1 MIKNRPA
8 IECINLRKAFGKK
21 TVLRDINLK
30 VEKGSILGLVGPNG
44 TGKTTLLKI
53 LATLTTPSDGSA
65 FFFGH
70 DITADPIIIKR
81 MTGFVPSE
89 ERSFYWRLTG
99 KQNLEFFA
107 ALHGITRKQRNL
119 RINDLLEAVGLGK
132 SSRVRFREYSTGMKQ
147 SLGIARGMLHDPS
160 VLLLDEPTRS
170 LSPNIAKMVRKLIKN
185 KAVNEGR
192 TVLIASHNL
201 KEVEELADNI
211 AIIDNGD
218 IVASGTLDHLK
229 NSVGLSG
236 IADLDK
242 IFEVLVDSQ

>member
-1 MIKNRPA
+1 MIENRPA
-8 IECINLRKAFGKK
+8 IECINLRKIFGKK

-30 VEKGSILGLVGPNG
+30 IEKGSILGLVGPNG

-53 LATLTTPSDGSA
+53 LATLITPSDGRA

-70 DITADPIIIKR
+70 NIATDPIIIKK

-107 ALHGITRKQRNL
+107 ALHNITKKERNL
-119 RINDLLEAVGLGK
+119 RINELLEAVGLGK

-147 SLGIARGMLHDPS
+147 SLGIARGMLHDPHI
-160 VLLLDEPTRS
+160 LLMDEPTRS

-185 KAVNEGR
+185 KAVDEGK

-218 IVASGTLDHLK
+218 IVASGTLDQLK
-229 NSVGLSG
+229 NSIGLSES
-236 IADLDK
+236 ADLDR
-242 IFEVLVDSQ
+242 IFEVLIDSQ